1 MTRDEALEKLKKPAY
16 DPATIEDE
24 FKYIA
29 TKLGIT
35 PEKLREYFTMEKKF
49 YTDYKNQVSMFKTGA
64 KVLKYLGVE
73 RSIKR

>member
-1 MTRDEALEKLKKPAY
+1 M
-16 DPATIEDE
+16 IEEE

-35 PEKLREYFTMEKKF
+35 VEELQRYFTSEKKF
-49 YTDYKNQVSMFKTGA
+49 FWDYKNQLSMFKTGA
-64 KVLKYLGVE
+64 KVLKFLGIE